1 VKPDVVLFGEM
12 LPEQAMEDAYALCS
26 GADLL
31 LCVGTSLEV
40 HPVAG
45 LPEVTRRGGGS
56 IAIVTMGP
64 TPYDSQADVRLE
76 GDVVD
81 ELEAL
86 LRAL

>member
-1 VKPDVVLFGEM
+1 M
-12 LPEQAMEDAYALCS
+12 
-26 GADLL
+26 
-31 LCVGTSLEV
+31 
-40 HPVAG
+40 
-45 LPEVTRRGGGS
+45 TRRGGGS

-86 LRAL
+86 LRVL

>member
-12 LPEQAMEDAYALCS
+12 LPEQAMEDAHALCA

-40 HPVAG
+40 YPVAG
-45 LPEVTRRGGGS
+45 LPEVTRRAGGS

-64 TPYDSQADVRLE
+64 TPYDAEADVRLA
-76 GDVVD
+76 GDVED
-81 ELEAL
+81 ELGAL
-86 LRAL
+86 LELL